1 MSEKAGKPRFRKICR
16 YSILWLAIL
25 LLCLLV
31 QTALLE
37 GVLRLWGYGESTH
50 FLIKREVNGITCHT
64 PNRAFY
70 QQFTA
75 LPLDRIMT
83 WDDLDFQ
90 VPAVKAPNAYRIFV
104 FGGSAIYGT
113 RSSARILEIMLRE
126 ALPSVQW
133 EVYNTACP
141 GMNSHV
147 MFQAARACTALE
159 PDLFLIYMGN
169 NEAVGPFGPATT
181 LGQSRLLWRTPVI
194 RLLIAANDLRIVQ
207 LFRRTGAATAL
218 NLPDKDALMKMLP
231 GMTDNPRTLALYERN
246 VADMCKAA
254 ASVGCKVQL
263 CTLSGN
269 KRFMGVVATQHSDDT
284 GASINGVLRKLAT
297 AHPNAHLLDVAGMIA
312 SHSEDGLPGY
322 DFFVD
327 NVHFNFDGNY
337 LAASAMFQ
345 TLHALRQDSQAPL
358 SKDGCA
364 ERLAWTPAAEYDLLG
379 WQMQAFLD
387 DYSRERV
394 QRRHDE
400 LAASIGENGQEQ
412 LFNDFVAALKF
423 YPDDIYLRQSCF
435 RQAVSLKNAAAA
447 MEQSCE
453 LLKRHPAARASLRSA
468 GIAAEMDGQ
477 PDVAIAAYQ
486 NCLGVYPDDP
496 EALRRLAEMLFTKS
510 ELAAAE
516 PLYRRYLRIDGTD
529 AFAWCRIGEI
539 QAAAGKENQAAKTW
553 KTVIAQVPTHPLA
566 YRLLDALMEKNST
579 VAQRVMLWDA
589 MIKEHP
595 EAAEPLVRRALL
607 YETAGEGISAMK
619 LLQRAVAL
627 APGDPVVQ
635 YHFGIAAYNAG
646 QNKDAEKAF
655 REAVRLNPAD
665 ERNARWLEKVLQ
677 EQSNNMP

>member
-1 MSEKAGKPRFRKICR
+1 MSEKAGKSRFRKICL

-25 LLCLLV
+25 LSCLTV

-37 GVLRLWGYGESTH
+37 GVLRWCGYGESTH
-50 FLIKREVNGITCHT
+50 FLVKREVNGITCHT

-113 RSSARILEIMLRE
+113 RSSARILEMMLRE
-126 ALPSVQW
+126 ALPSVKW
-133 EVYNTACP
+133 EVYNAACP

-147 MFQAARACTALE
+147 MLQAARACASLE

-169 NEAVGPFGPATT
+169 NEAVGPFGPATK

-207 LFRRTGAATAL
+207 LFRRTGAVTAL

-254 ASVGCKVQL
+254 ASAGCEVQL

-269 KRFMGVVATQHSDDT
+269 KRFMGVVAARHSEDA
-284 GASINGVLRKLAT
+284 GAGINGVLRKLAT
-297 AHPNAHLLDVAGMIA
+297 AHPNAHLVDVAGMIA
-312 SHSEDGLPGY
+312 AHSEDGLPGY

-327 NVHFNFDGNY
+327 NVHFNFGGNY
-337 LAASAMFQ
+337 LAASAMF
-345 TLHALRQDSQAPL
+345 HALPVLRQDSQAPL
-358 SKDGCA
+358 SREGCA

-394 QRRHDE
+394 QQRHNE
-400 LAASIGENGQEQ
+400 LAASIGESGKEQ
-412 LFNDFVAALKF
+412 LFNDFIAALKF
-423 YPDDIYLRQSCF
+423 HPDDLYLRQSCF

-447 MEQSCE
+447 LEQSNE
-453 LLKRHPAARASLRSA
+453 LLKRHPAARSSLRSA
-468 GIAAEMDGQ
+468 GIAAEMGGQ
-477 PDVAIAAYQ
+477 PDAAIAAYQ

-496 EALRRLAEMLFTKS
+496 EALRRLAEMFFAKG

-516 PLYRRYLRIDGTD
+516 PLYHRYLHIDGTD

-539 QAAAGKENQAAKTW
+539 QAAAGKEKQAAKTW
-553 KTVIAQVPTHPLA
+553 KAVIAQAPTHPLA
-566 YRLLDALMEKNST
+566 YRLIDALMEKNST
-579 VAQRVMLWDA
+579 SAQRVMLWDA

-607 YETAGEGISAMK
+607 YEAAGEGRAALE

-635 YHFGIAAYNAG
+635 YHFGIVAYAQNRMEEAAA
-646 QNKDAEKAF
+646 AF
-655 REAVRLNPAD
+655 REAMRLNPSD

-677 EQSNNMP
+677 GQPNNMP